1 MGTPQIKGEKL
12 TCTQDGPKRKAS
24 FTTLKEQKG
33 KVGKWIKQRHVVDAP
48 PVLLL
53 RIKTSKSY
61 SKQTNKNPKQ
71 TKPTN
76 KQKLQTNQN
85 TNKQTPQPNQ
95 H

>member
-1 MGTPQIKGEKL
+1 MALKERPLSPPSKNKKEKL
-12 TCTQDGPKRKAS
+12 AS
-24 FTTLKEQKG
+24 E
-33 KVGKWIKQRHVVDAP
+33 VKQRHVVDAP

-53 RIKTSKSY
+53 RMKTSKSY